1 LINSQHRIESLIA
14 RLTNLLS
21 ILSTQLQISVT
32 VQLQALYATPV
43 QIASKHV
50 MRGLFACAKL
60 GTGGMECSVWTLM
73 NVLLVYTAAME
84 KQSAVT
90 LWAVTPVHV
99 KMVILVMVSNAKIL
113 MSVKRIMVAAMSMR
127 FAPTEMEEGTAVV
140 GLVLVEMD
148 FCALML
154 MSAKDQESATGTPLV
169 QTTLDPTCAHAILAT
184 KAMEIISA

>member
-1 LINSQHRIESLIA
+1 M
-14 RLTNLLS
+14 
-21 ILSTQLQISVT
+21 T
-32 VQLQALYATPV
+32 VQLQAPYATPM
-43 QIASKHV
+43 QIATKHV
-50 MRGLFACAKL
+50 MTLSACAKL
-60 GTGGMECSVWTLM
+60 GTGAMESSVWTLM

-113 MSVKRIMVAAMSMR
+113 MSVKLIMVDAMSMR

-140 GLVLVEMD
+140 SLVSMEMD
-148 FCALML
+148 FSALMI
-154 MSAKDQESATGTPLV
+154 MSVPDQESATGMPLA

>member
-1 LINSQHRIESLIA
+1 LINSQHKIESLIA